1 MTNNIDQL
9 KTEVDDIKKSLNE
22 LKNNVTLSESEKKN
36 QAEALKTQAD
46 TTKQKIENEIK
57 ALEAATD
64 DESKKKKEE
73 AETLLKSFIDITS
86 LYNSILNPSTAP
98 ASTPTQP
105 KSEDKNVFVKAKD
118 WVWDQWDDVRDKE
131 KWKNETWSN
140 ILRTAWFVAT
150 WAWAIAIAYKWIKK
164 LRKWAFSD
172 DDEKEESEKSES
184 KKEKKWFWDRWYW
197 KALKWTGIWTWIYY
211 VAHWLKTGRW
221 SLSDFFNR
229 AGDKPDATSTS
240 QDQVQWVVEL
250 QEKDPEKFEKYKWL
264 WDNVDKQF
272 NHFMDKEIK
281 SWWWGMSIADWYQK
295 YVDKSKF
302 KTLDD
307 FKAVVPLCI
316 DNQFDNVSKFMSE
329 SWYYDYLRDKDI
341 TEFKSIIAKEIWNWS
356 SVLLSSLS
364 TFLFWLTSFQQY
376 KWNNI
381 WESIKS
387 WLDWWSPTER
397 IEELQLFFRQYAK
410 ILNYIQDKW
419 YQLKRKI
426 AIRMFELD
434 RDGKGITAKF
444 STVDDA
450 LNDENWVKEN
460 IETNQSYINFMQWKL
475 SNAIDVMK
483 AENIFDDKQSETM
496 EKIKIEKDKERAEI
510 LNEKDWEDTLFR
522 LDKNKSNMNDE
533 LYKEW
538 KESAGKVYND
548 IEENFDKDWWYLHC
562 SATYTLFNMDDK
574 NKFEFMEESGLNVMK
589 TMIRNKI
596 KEYQWKFID
605 KTITEKEIEEYNKL
619 INGYF
624 AMKKEIYLA
633 AEVIQSM
640 KCNDGDWLSRLWA
653 TSSALI
659 GDFMTLTKDSFKDL
673 TWWHEF
679 IWWLEATIPLYALW
693 SAVSAAWGFM
703 EEWTCK
709 TFFKTWWR
717 RIKNMTVIWVT
728 PNLLRRTSHISFLP
742 DFLLKFRYD
751 IPNWDNLL
759 LQDLIEWNI
768 SGDQARRLVTSKKTG
783 WAHSRKSYNSLE
795 EFVSDIWWITDSAT
809 LSGQDISR
817 LFGIEAEVIEWW
829 STVKHEIS
837 LWKNPKLRKYIFG
850 EPKIGIS
857 QNIKRWVNWYR
868 KKIYKLWKVKAN
880 LQKLWWDE
888 FFLWWPNSPAIFE
901 SLTWKQKYLVWRLLE
916 VWKFK
921 DQTEIDAFIKM
932 VSSNYQSGLDIESLS
947 LKDIKKIVNELW
959 SNTSELWDIN
969 KVKSKL
975 NKVKPVNISPE
986 RLSQPI
992 FWEIDNVKRELEDL
1006 MKNERNAAKKTQ
1018 IQQQINQ
1025 LEDFKR
1031 ELWTMPNDEFKR
1043 MNSLI
1048 ECFKDTWTRKTLNEV
1063 ITEVTKLKKIM
1074 DTNGWSL
1081 KIWEWIWPSGGQLRH
1096 IDQIIKDLDAEAL
1109 RKAKKYHPEIENQLE
1124 DIAKIFEQIKLKN
1137 TSKILWSADD
1147 ILKWIKILV
1156 KLARVA

>member
-1 MTNNIDQL
+1 MNNNIDQL

-73 AETLLKSFIDITS
+73 AETLLKSFTDIMS

-98 ASTPTQP
+98 ASTPAQP
-105 KSEDKNVFVKAKD
+105 KSEDKNAFVKAKD
-118 WVWDQWDDVRDKE
+118 WVWEQWDDVRDKE

-164 LRKWAFSD
+164 LWKWAFSD
-172 DDEKEESEKSES
+172 DDEKEESEKSDS

-434 RDGKGITAKF
+434 KDGKGITAKF

-460 IETNQSYINFMQWKL
+460 IETNQIYINFMQWKL

-533 LYKEW
+533 SYKEW

-693 SAVSAAWGFM
+693 SVVSAAGGVM
-703 EEWTCK
+703 EEWACK

-728 PNLLRRTSHISFLP
+728 PNMLRRTNHISIMP
-742 DFLLKFRYD
+742 DRLLRLRYD

-768 SGDQARRLVTSKKTG
+768 SGEQARRLVTSK
-783 WAHSRKSYNSLE
+783 HSKWVHQRKSYNSLGD
-795 EFVSDIWWITDSAT
+795 FVIDIWWITDSAT
-809 LSGQDISR
+809 LSGQDILK
-817 LFGIEAEVIEWW
+817 LFNIKTEIKEWE
-829 STVKHEIS
+829 TLVKHEIS
-837 LWKNPKLRKYIFG
+837 LWKNPVLRKYIFW
-850 EPKIGIS
+850 EPE
-857 QNIKRWVNWYR
+857 IKKSPWQTIKWWVNWYR
-868 KKIYKLWKVKAN
+868 KKTYDLWGVKTN
-880 LQKLWWDE
+880 LKRIWLDM
-888 FFLWWPNSPAIFE
+888 FFLWEWKNEAIFVK
-901 SLTWKQKYLVWRLLE
+901 LTEKQKYLVWNLLE
-916 VWKFK
+916 MWKFK
-921 DQTEIDAFIKM
+921 SESEIKDFIKM
-932 VSSNYQSGLDIESLS
+932 VTENYNEAGLDLEKLS
-947 LKDIKKIVNELW
+947 LEDIKKLITELW
-959 SNTSELWDIN
+959 KNTSELWDIT
-969 KVKSKL
+969 KVTSKID
-975 NKVKPVNISPE
+975 NIKLLTSE
-986 RLSQPI
+986 RLNQPI
-992 FWEIDNVKRELEDL
+992 FGKINNTIEKLKLDLGDPNAKEIK
-1006 MKNERNAAKKTQ
+1006 
-1018 IQQQINQ
+1018 Q
-1025 LEDFKR
+1025 LENFKK
-1031 ELWTMPNDEFKR
+1031 EIESMPEDEFKK
-1043 MNSLI
+1043 MNNLI
-1048 ECFKDTWTRKTLNEV
+1048 ELFERGEEQKNLSKV
-1063 ITEVTKLKKIM
+1063 IDEITKLKKIM
-1074 DTNGWSL
+1074 DKKTL
-1081 KIWEWIWPSGGQLRH
+1081 KVWESSKIK
-1096 IDQIIKDLDAEAL
+1096 IEEIIKNLDAESL
-1109 RKAKKYHPEIENQLE
+1109 RNAAKYHSDIKKELEEIA
-1124 DIAKIFEQIKLKN
+1124 DIFGRIDVKKIPKV
-1137 TSKILWSADD
+1137 LWSADD
-1147 ILKWIKILV
+1147 ILRWVKILV
-1156 KLARVA
+1156 KFLKAA